1 MSTRASSATAIL
13 GLLVLATV
21 FAAPSQAQ
29 VRTTT
34 IVLDVSSRCAQCNG
48 QDHCCPDSSEPMCI
62 RSGGRCSCSCYK
74 AASSK
79 DLVKVFGS
87 LVGGAG
93 LPDVSTQEQNEVML
107 KGVYFSLKGKAVE
120 LELGG
125 QTVQMGVSVPDSTR
139 DSINQFAIDGLKTAG
154 IDPAD
159 LDKRIAYIDR

>member
-1 MSTRASSATAIL
+1 M
-13 GLLVLATV
+13 
-21 FAAPSQAQ
+21 
-29 VRTTT
+29 
-34 IVLDVSSRCAQCNG
+34 
-48 QDHCCPDSSEPMCI
+48 
-62 RSGGRCSCSCYK
+62 
-74 AASSK
+74 
-79 DLVKVFGS
+79 FGS